1 MQHIVRFRAR
11 SLYLLLLL
19 AALLAAASLFAP
31 QLHAQDAVEPFL
43 AFAKVDSSHFPAV
56 QVAVYGDPGSG
67 GIADL
72 PIQVREND
80 QVQTILTDTTAAVGT
95 QLAIVLDPHDLTA
108 AGSSGQT
115 HQAEVA
121 VLLLNLIEKGVVV
134 RNQDWLAVFSGSS
147 SGAVSTI
154 QDWTGERNLIFN
166 STVQSSVDP
175 AVDDSQLTALT
186 LGVLDKFE
194 APAPA
199 NLARAILLFTAG
211 SSKLDVESAVARANS
226 ANVRIHVIELAN
238 QTAPPAGESALR
250 ELAARTNGAF
260 VRLQGVEDQV
270 SMWRRL
276 SALRTQRVLSYTSSA
291 AAPVSLTVEL
301 AGDGGVPLAATAD
314 LAVPAAPQAAAA
326 QAAGEASTG
335 AAQDAVPT
343 PVPTAAPA
351 SVPTTATATA
361 PATAAATVEPTAV
374 AAADAPADLPAT
386 DLPAVEPTAA
396 SGDTPAAGEL
406 VAVAD
411 SRSDQLSSRD
421 DPVTPADDT
430 APVPA
435 SDTVFVP
442 GTTLALP
449 RPLLEMALPILL
461 VLLTFF
467 AFREVRERRKSSK
480 QQRTAAATKA
490 PPATVAAVSAAAP
503 AAEDDLDELQP
514 LQPRKQPA
522 VSTSEVAASAAA
534 LELAAAHIPAPVRVE
549 DDEYDEATVVPLR
562 FSDDEATYRLRETID
577 MPLLGVLVRVTND
590 PNLPQQLPVY
600 GLNPG
605 PGEARQIHIG
615 RHSKNNTVVIND
627 KSISREHAVI
637 IQKDGRLYLRDNAS
651 TAGTYLN
658 WRQLKP
664 GEELLLRH
672 NDLISFGEIVY
683 EFRAKGED
691 EATVVSG

>member
-1 MQHIVRFRAR
+1 MQHIARFFC
-11 SLYLLLLL
+11 LLLLL
-19 AALLAAASLFAP
+19 AAASLVAP
-31 QLHAQDAVEPFL
+31 HLHAQDVVNPFL
-43 AFAKVDSSHFPAV
+43 AFAKVDSAHFPAV

-67 GIADL
+67 GIAEL
-72 PIQVREND
+72 PAQVREND
-80 QVQTILTDTTAAVGT
+80 QVQTILTDSTEEVGM
-95 QLAIVLDPHDLTA
+95 QLAVVLDPHDLGA
-108 AGSSGQT
+108 VGSSGQVR
-115 HQAEVA
+115 QAEVA
-121 VLLLNLIEKGVVV
+121 VFLLNLIEKGVVV
-134 RNQDWLAVFSGSS
+134 RNQDWLAAFTGGS

-154 QDWTGERNLIFN
+154 QDWTGEPNLIFN

-175 AVDDSQLTALT
+175 AVDGNQLTALT
-186 LGVLDKFE
+186 LGVMDQFQ

-199 NLARAILLFTAG
+199 NLARAMLLFTAG
-211 SSKLDVESAVARANS
+211 SSTLDVESAVARANS
-226 ANVRIHVIELAN
+226 ENVRIHVIELAN
-238 QTAPPAGESALR
+238 PTTPPANEGALR
-250 ELAARTNGAF
+250 DLAARTNGAF
-260 VRLQGVEDQV
+260 VRPQGVEDLA

-276 SALRTQRVLSYTSSA
+276 SALRTQRVLSYASSA
-291 AAPVSLTVEL
+291 TAPVSLTVEL
-301 AGDGGVPLAATAD
+301 AGAGGAPLAATAD
-314 LAVPAAPQAAAA
+314 LAVPAASQA
-326 QAAGEASTG
+326 
-335 AAQDAVPT
+335 AAQDAAPT
-343 PVPTAAPA
+343 PAPT
-351 SVPTTATATA
+351 SVPTTAPATTPATA
-361 PATAAATVEPTAV
+361 PPAAPTAAAPTAAAPTAAAPEDVPAV
-374 AAADAPADLPAT
+374 AAAADVPAA
-386 DLPAVEPTAA
+386 EPTAA
-396 SGDTPAAGEL
+396 SGAMPAASEV
-406 VAVAD
+406 VAVAATGG
-411 SRSDQLSSRD
+411 DQPSSLD
-421 DPVTPADDT
+421 DPATPAGDA

-435 SDTVFVP
+435 RDTVFVP
-442 GTTLALP
+442 GTSLALP
-449 RPLLEMALPILL
+449 RPLLELALPILL
-461 VLLTFF
+461 VLLAFF

-480 QQRTAAATKA
+480 QRDAAAPKA
-490 PPATVAAVSAAAP
+490 LPAAGAASSTAAAAP
-503 AAEDDLDELQP
+503 AAPVAEDDLDDLQP

-522 VSTSEVAASAAA
+522 GSTGEVVASAVVS
-534 LELAAAHIPAPVRVE
+534 EPAAARPPASVRVE
-549 DDEYDEATVVPLR
+549 EDDYDEATVVPLR